1 MPIKIKPRLK
11 IILSTLLGLLLTLVY
26 FGSGFII
33 LNLMQDYESFRNT
46 TFIYLTYIF
55 TIPLLY
61 IAELPTILA
70 IPFLITTFILFFLL
84 AYRVLKK
91 YAE

>member
-1 MPIKIKPRLK
+1 MSIKIKPRLR
-11 IILSTLLGLLLTLVY
+11 ITLSTLLGLLLTLVY

-46 TFIYLTYIF
+46 AFIYSTYIF

-61 IAELPTILA
+61 IAELPTIQG
-70 IPFLITTFILFFLL
+70 IVFLIITYTLFSLL
-84 AYRVLKK
+84 AYRILKK